1 MLSKAWVPAFYLE
14 YLLIDP
20 RPQPPQE
27 GIRAKPTAG
36 VSQVTC
42 QLVLNPQVTSHQPR
56 MGSCPTGPS
65 VPSPTTR
72 KLENPAA
79 SSREPAVTLPGV
91 NHLDIWGLAA
101 AAARRDTVR
110 ELALGRQCGGSRRGC
125 LGKGPCSVRQREPHL
140 HLQVTPTRQSCR
152 KVEAPPRASGS
163 STRSQ

>member
-56 MGSCPTGPS
+56 MGSCPTGTS

-72 KLENPAA
+72 KLENPAP

-91 NHLDIWGLAA
+91 NHLDIGGLCGDWLPLQPVVTRCVSSPWGDSVEEAGGAA
-101 AAARRDTVR
+101 LKRGP
-110 ELALGRQCGGSRRGC
+110 AL
-125 LGKGPCSVRQREPHL
+125 
-140 HLQVTPTRQSCR
+140 
-152 KVEAPPRASGS
+152 
-163 STRSQ
+163 